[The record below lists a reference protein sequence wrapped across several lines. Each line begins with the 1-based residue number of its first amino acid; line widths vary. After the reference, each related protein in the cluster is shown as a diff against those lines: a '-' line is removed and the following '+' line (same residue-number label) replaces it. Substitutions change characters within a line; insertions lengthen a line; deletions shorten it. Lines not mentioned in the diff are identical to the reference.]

1 MLNNEIPILSTRN
14 LNSELIKR
22 AEERNIIIT
31 EVPFIIIESINSVE
45 VQQEIEAAYILDTNI
60 IFTSK
65 NAVDAVGACL
75 DIFPSWKIYCI
86 GHATRDHVIAY
97 FGEEYIA
104 GIADYGDDLAELI
117 IADDVQDAI
126 FFCGNKRRDVLPDKL
141 AKAGINVQ
149 EIVVYQNLTNEVK
162 IDKEYFGVLFFSPS
176 AVESFFAK
184 NKIGNAVAFAIGNT
198 TAEAIS
204 LHTNN
209 KIIISPSP
217 DPELMLDLVI
227 EYFGG

>member
-1 MLNNEIPILSTRN
+1 MDNIKIPILSTRI
-14 LNSELIKR
+14 LNPDLIKR
-22 AEERNIIIT
+22 AEDSNIFIT
-31 EVPFIIIESINSVE
+31 EVPFIIIEAIKSVE

-65 NAVDAVGACL
+65 NAVDAVGAYL
-75 DIFPSWKIYCI
+75 DIYPSWKIYCI
-86 GHATRDHVIAY
+86 GHATRDRVIAY

-104 GIADYGDDLAELI
+104 GIAEYGDDLAELI
-117 IADDVQDAI
+117 IADEIKDAI

-141 AKAGINVQ
+141 AKAGINIQ
-149 EIVVYQNLTNEVK
+149 EIVVYQNLANEVK

-176 AVESFFAK
+176 AVENYFSK
-184 NKIGNAVAFAIGNT
+184 NKIGKAVAFAIGKT
-198 TAEAIS
+198 TADAIS
-204 LHTNN
+204 KYTNN